1 MRWLAGGRGE
11 PRHRLDP
18 IRIFT
23 TELELRGFVASTGQ
37 RVTDILLR
45 GEDLAFLPIGAPE
58 VPDRWIR
65 VSPPEILLVAPP
77 PLATRSTWR
86 PTRDRLPLALRIGPY
101 GVSGTALVD
110 PDESIRLLRNRQ
122 TFLPLTEAELIGPDA
137 GQVAERFK
145 VLIVNL
151 AQADE
156 PDGFGTS
163 AGPAGAEG
171 SVIG

>member
-1 MRWLAGGRGE
+1 MRWLAGDRGE
-11 PRHRLDP
+11 PRDRLDP

-37 RVTDILLR
+37 LVTDILLR

-101 GVSGTALVD
+101 RAGGRAPQGRHRQSRAGRRSG
-110 PDESIRLLRNRQ
+110 RLRNVRR
-122 TFLPLTEAELIGPDA
+122 PG
-137 GQVAERFK
+137 GCGK
-145 VLIVNL
+145 VSDRLS
-151 AQADE
+151 
-156 PDGFGTS
+156 GGRRS
-163 AGPAGAEG
+163 AGSNARRADTPWQ
-171 SVIG
+171 